1 MSRDGVSRRDFLKK
15 GAAAA
20 GYLALP
26 SILAACGR
34 APEPTT
40 RPTSVDTADIEGSTI
55 KVSTYGGFFEENFR
69 KMYPAFTKETGVEV
83 ESISQPTSEVW
94 VTQLQQTVQ
103 AETTPPADI
112 SMLSGVGIQRAING
126 EIFAPIDLSVVPN
139 NEHLAEG
146 FVRESD
152 DGRVAGIGAVSWF
165 ITIVSNTEIVPESP
179 DTWSAFWDGEWENQ
193 LALLKN
199 VGNSFLLEITAAT
212 FFGGYEPLQSQDGIL
227 EVMGKLQ
234 ELKPNVKL
242 WFRDESQAQQQYNT
256 GEVSLG
262 QFYHDIATFAASQGE
277 PLQSVFPTE
286 GAILDSGFWHI
297 SANSEN
303 VAASHAFIDYM
314 SQPSIQEEL
323 ALTLGTS
330 PVVNREQMNL
340 SDEDYEAVSGPGPD
354 AALRPEYRIYDEL
367 EDWLDQKWSELIVS

>member
-1 MSRDGVSRRDFLKK
+1 
-15 GAAAA
+15 
-20 GYLALP
+20 
-26 SILAACGR
+26 
-34 APEPTT
+34 
-40 RPTSVDTADIEGSTI
+40 
-55 KVSTYGGFFEENFR
+55 
-69 KMYPAFTKETGVEV
+69 
-83 ESISQPTSEVW
+83 
-94 VTQLQQTVQ
+94 
-103 AETTPPADI
+103 
-112 SMLSGVGIQRAING
+112 
-126 EIFAPIDLSVVPN
+126 
-139 NEHLAEG
+139 
-146 FVRESD
+146 
-152 DGRVAGIGAVSWF
+152 
-165 ITIVSNTEIVPESP
+165 VPESP